1 MCALVTGVQTCA
13 LPIYRDHVKRR
24 SFRFNGNVGMRF
36 SDVASNRLYV
46 SVNSIDQQIPSA
58 LTMEQALTTP
68 RLATAGTIAGD
79 HGRDIDSIRIQ
90 NRTRFDWGAGKQR
103 GRASCRER
111 GCQ

>member
-1 MCALVTGVQTCA
+1 
-13 LPIYRDHVKRR
+13 
-24 SFRFNGNVGMRF
+24 MRF

-90 NRTRFDWGAGKQR
+90 NRTRFDWGAVKLDVGAFVNAKRSEEHTSELQSLMR
-103 GRASCRER
+103 ISYAVLCLKK
-111 GCQ
+111 